1 MTPTIVRSPLDL
13 TLVAVG
19 GILDL
24 ALHVALFDGA
34 DAASQG
40 VYAPDV
46 LPRLLLDGVGQRLH
60 VVGAG
65 QRVGCACEATLVSE
79 DLLGAERDASAPLG
93 RERQRLIEGVGVQ
106 ALGSAHNRR
115 ERLHRGADYVVL
127 GLLGGEG

>member
-1 MTPTIVRSPLDL
+1 MAR
-13 TLVAVG
+13 TLPQ
-19 GILDL
+19 
-24 ALHVALFDGA
+24 
-34 DAASQG
+34 S

-93 RERQRLIEGVGVQ
+93 RERQRLVEGVGVQ
-106 ALGSAHNRR
+106 ALGSAHDRR

-127 GLLGGEG
+127 GLLGGEDEPAVWVWKRAPGSSRRSRRSAPSRW